1 MIGWRKELM
10 TKSILLDPETDK
22 LIRRYDEELKQI
34 KKQNELMKQDLNK
47 LWQEYIKL
55 TKDDMK

>member
-1 MIGWRKELM
+1 M

-55 TKDDMK
+55 TKDDMKWRYWNG

>member
-1 MIGWRKELM
+1 M
-10 TKSILLDPETDK
+10 TKNIWLDPETDK
-22 LIRRYDEELKQI
+22 LIDKLIKRHDEELQQI

-47 LWQEYIKL
+47 LWQEYIRL

>member
-1 MIGWRKELM
+1 M

-47 LWQEYIKL
+47 LWQEYIRL

>member
-1 MIGWRKELM
+1 M

-22 LIRRYDEELKQI
+22 LIKRYDEELKQI

-47 LWQEYIKL
+47 LWQEYIRL

>member
-1 MIGWRKELM
+1 M
-10 TKSILLDPETDK
+10 TKNILLDPETDK

-47 LWQEYIKL
+47 LWQEYIRL

>member
-1 MIGWRKELM
+1 M
-10 TKSILLDPETDK
+10 TKSILLDTETDK

-47 LWQEYIKL
+47 LWQEYIRL

>member
-1 MIGWRKELM
+1 M

>member
-1 MIGWRKELM
+1 M
-10 TKSILLDPETDK
+10 TKSIWLDPETDKLIDK

-34 KKQNELMKQDLNK
+34 KKQNELMKQDSNNLR
-47 LWQEYIKL
+47 QEYIRL

>member
-1 MIGWRKELM
+1 M

-22 LIRRYDEELKQI
+22 LIRRYDDELKQI

-47 LWQEYIKL
+47 LWQEYIRL